1 MDIRL
6 SAFIIFLAMA
16 VGFGVAI
23 VLDLVKGKKNHE
35 PFRVKGSFV
44 ALGLLLPSLALAFF
58 FVVLPIV
65 YSLSYSFTKYR
76 LTAPDMISWNGID
89 NFLRLYKEI
98 TTKDS
103 ILQMAVK
110 NTAIFVVL
118 VVPLQ
123 ILLALGLALFTNNKR
138 PGTTFFK
145 VCFFTPVVISLT
157 VSAYLWN
164 IILSPSPSGMM
175 NSVLAMF
182 GIPAQE
188 FMNDHNTVM
197 LWIVLMSAWQGCGYQ
212 MLIFSSALSGMR
224 KDLYEAASLDGA
236 NRWNRFRFL
245 TLPALKPTFLYVT
258 ITVFIGACR
267 VMIQPMLM
275 TGYQPWGVT
284 LSYYMYNAGYNV
296 GNVGLSCA
304 LAFVMTVFI
313 GLIAFGQRRLLG
325 EKK

>member
-6 SAFIIFLAMA
+6 SALIIFIAMA
-16 VGFGVAI
+16 LGFGVAI
-23 VLDLVKGKKNHE
+23 LLDVLKSKKNHE
-35 PFRVKGSFV
+35 PYRLKGSFV

-76 LTAPDMISWNGID
+76 LTAPELISFNGFD
-89 NFLRLYKEI
+89 NFARLWKEM
-98 TTKDS
+98 TTPDS
-103 ILQMAVK
+103 MLQMAIK
-110 NTAIFVVL
+110 NTVIFVVL

-164 IILSPSPSGMM
+164 IILSPSPTGMM
-175 NSVLAMF
+175 NSLLAMF
-182 GIPAQE
+182 GIAPQE
-188 FMNDHNTVM
+188 FMNNHDTVM

-212 MLIFSSALSGMR
+212 MLIFSSALSGAR

-236 NRWNRFRFL
+236 NWWNRFRYV
-245 TLPALKPTFLYVT
+245 TLPALKPTFLYVS

-304 LAFVMTVFI
+304 LAFIMTIFI
-313 GLIAFGQRRLLG
+313 GLIAFGQRQFLG

>member
-6 SAFIIFLAMA
+6 SAMIIFFAMLA
-16 VGFGVAI
+16 GFGVAI
-23 VLDLVKGKKNHE
+23 LIDFLKSRKSHE
-35 PFRVKGSFV
+35 PYRMKGSFV

-65 YSLSYSFTKYR
+65 YSLSYSFMRYR
-76 LTAPDMISWNGID
+76 LSKP
-89 NFLRLYKEI
+89 
-98 TTKDS
+98 DS
-103 ILQMAVK
+103 IVWSGMANFQALWRDLTNTDSMLFAALK
-110 NTAIFVVL
+110 NTGIFVVL

-138 PGTTFFK
+138 RGTTIFK

-164 IILSPSPSGMM
+164 VILSPSESGMM
-175 NSVLAMF
+175 NSIFAML
-182 GIPAQE
+182 GIGPQE
-188 FMNDHNTVM
+188 FLNDHDTAM

-212 MLIFSSALSGMR
+212 MLIFSSALSGAR

-236 NRWNRFRFL
+236 NVWNRFRYV
-245 TLPALKPTFLYVT
+245 TLPALRPTLLYVT
-258 ITVFIGACR
+258 VTVFIGACR

-275 TGYQPWGVT
+275 IGYQKWGVT
-284 LSYYMYNAGYNV
+284 LSYYMYNLGYGI
-296 GNVGLSCA
+296 GNVGQSCA
-304 LAFVMTVFI
+304 LGFLMTIAI
-313 GLIAFGQRRLLG
+313 GLIAFGQRKLMG

>member
-1 MDIRL
+1 MDIKL
-6 SAFIIFLAMA
+6 SAFIIFLAMLA
-16 VGFGVAI
+16 GFAI
-23 VLDLVKGKKNHE
+23 AITIDVVRSKKNHE
-35 PFRVKGSFV
+35 PYRFKGSFV

-76 LTAPDMISWNGID
+76 LTAPEKIAFNGFD
-89 NFLRLYKEI
+89 NFARLWSEL

-103 ILQMAVK
+103 MLQMALK

-138 PGTTFFK
+138 RGTTIFK

-175 NSVLAMF
+175 NSILAMF
-182 GIPAQE
+182 GIAPQE
-188 FMNDHNTVM
+188 FLNNHDTVM

-212 MLIFSSALSGMR
+212 MLIFSSALSGTR
-224 KDLYEAASLDGA
+224 KDLYEAAALDGA
-236 NRWNRFRFL
+236 SKWNRFRYV
-245 TLPALKPTFLYVT
+245 TVPALKPTFLYVT

-296 GNVGLSCA
+296 GNVGLSSA
-304 LAFVMTVFI
+304 LALCMTVFI
-313 GLIAFGQRRLLG
+313 GLIAFGQRKLLG
-325 EKK
+325 EKA